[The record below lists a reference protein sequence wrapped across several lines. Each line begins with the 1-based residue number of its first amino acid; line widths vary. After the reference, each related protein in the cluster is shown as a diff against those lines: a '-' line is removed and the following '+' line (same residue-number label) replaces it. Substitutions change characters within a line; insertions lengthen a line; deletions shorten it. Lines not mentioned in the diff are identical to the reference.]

1 MRMQSKY
8 FVIYQELAKKIDE
21 GAYQAKEF
29 LPSEHELCAIYG
41 TSRETIRKALNLLA
55 ENGYIQKIR
64 GKGSL
69 VIDRSKFD
77 LPVSGLVSFQE
88 ITEKLEQKPK
98 TVVHT
103 CSLIRPSE
111 YIAEQLKADAKD
123 SVWEVKRTRQFQG
136 EGIILDKDYFLEKYV
151 TYLDADIA
159 GQSIYHYLENK
170 LNLKISYA
178 KKEIIVEEPT
188 MEDKTLLDIEGFQHI
203 VVIKNYVYLE
213 DATLFQYT
221 ESRHRPDKFRFVD
234 FARRN
239 R

>member
-1 MRMQSKY
+1 MQSKY
-8 FVIYQELAKKIDE
+8 FVIYQELANKIDE
-21 GAYQAKEF
+21 GAYQAQEF
-29 LPSEHELCAIYG
+29 LPSEHELCTIYG

-69 VIDRSKFD
+69 VIDRNKFN
-77 LPVSGLVSFQE
+77 LPVSGLVSFHE
-88 ITEKLEQKPK
+88 IIEKLNEKPK

-103 CSLIRPSE
+103 CSLIKPSD
-111 YIAEQLKADAKD
+111 YIAQQLKTEAKD
-123 SVWEVKRTRQFQG
+123 AVWEVKRSRQFQG
-136 EGIILDKDYFLEKYV
+136 EKVILDKDYFIEKYV
-151 TYLDADIA
+151 PHLDAEIA
-159 GQSIYHYLENK
+159 GHSIYYYLENT

-178 KKEIIVEEPT
+178 KKEILVVEPT
-188 MEDKTLLDIEGFQHI
+188 EEDKSLLDIEGFQNI